1 MRLYMLNKKERMK
14 KILLLFIIVFTINIS
29 YSQRGSRERVKTL
42 KIAYITE
49 QLNLSSKEAQ
59 QFWPIYNK
67 HDETMESLKKEER
80 RSIRSIKDA
89 DGPEGLSEKEAEE
102 LLRNHIKGEEQKLN
116 ARKKLITDLRQVI
129 PYKKILKLV
138 KAERDFNKRLLK
150 QLRDRR
156 QRN

>member
-1 MRLYMLNKKERMK
+1 MK
-14 KILLLFIIVFTINIS
+14 KILLLFIIVFTINVS
-29 YSQRGSRERVKTL
+29 YSQRDSRERVKAL

-49 QLNLSSKEAQ
+49 QLNLSSREAQ
-59 QFWPIYNK
+59 QFWPIYNE

-80 RSIRSIKDA
+80 RSIRSIKDVY
-89 DGPEGLSEKEAEE
+89 GPEGLSEKEAEE
-102 LLRNHIKGEEQKLN
+102 FLRNHIKGEEQKLN

-129 PYKKILKLV
+129 SHKKILKLV